1 MGFLIVSR
9 LITSIMVSALVI
21 KIKYGDS
28 LRCFHSYVDENGLL
42 DIDLDGLKARILY
55 LFNLSPD
62 ANLVLT
68 YIDEDTDNVAL
79 VDEEDFYYAIEQCL
93 NPMMITARLDY
104 HKRMRAR
111 EETGRSSRHS
121 LSSVYTCFEEFLKY
135 VPKPLQGRTSE
146 PFDNLMNGDASSNL
160 EFSHIVECLAK
171 LKSGCQTIGASEID
185 QKASEFLETS
195 KDTFS
200 TPKKSLG
207 DESIAPIQ
215 KSYQKELNKGNI
227 DRNAS
232 TLRLDP
238 ASIHGAVKGFPKHDP
253 IQQSPDQKFCT
264 NPSSADVLRDSLIRP
279 CVTGL
284 GSLLIQDISIKDG
297 DKMKPSVLRSLN
309 GMSKDQLEARKMIK
323 TSVLRSLHG
332 QGMGRREMA
341 ST

>member
-1 MGFLIVSR
+1 MLWCQ
-9 LITSIMVSALVI
+9 
-21 KIKYGDS
+21 IKYGDS

-68 YIDEDTDNVAL
+68 YIDEDNDNVAL
-79 VDEEDFYYAIEQCL
+79 VDEEDFYHAIEQCL
-93 NPMMITARLDY
+93 NPMMITARLGY
-104 HKRMRAR
+104 HKRMRAG

-121 LSSVYTCFEEFLKY
+121 LSSIYTCFEEFLKY

-146 PFDNLMNGDASSNL
+146 PFDNLMNGDASSNP

-185 QKASEFLETS
+185 RKASEFLETS

-207 DESIAPIQ
+207 DESIALIQ

-227 DRNAS
+227 NRNAS

-238 ASIHGAVKGFPKHDP
+238 ASIHGAVKGCPKHDP
-253 IQQSPDQKFCT
+253 IQQSPDQVCFC
-264 NPSSADVLRDSLIRP
+264 NYLSR
-279 CVTGL
+279 
-284 GSLLIQDISIKDG
+284 
-297 DKMKPSVLRSLN
+297 
-309 GMSKDQLEARKMIK
+309 
-323 TSVLRSLHG
+323 
-332 QGMGRREMA
+332 
-341 ST
+341 